1 MLRVSRLCRI
11 KQSPSRKGVHRTD
24 SSAFATELLHTEQN
38 TDIIDELPIEKKT
51 VSVDALLLKDQQS
64 YDPKFVTILGHCAQL
79 GPNRAGILLRRIVDE
94 CSRDGI
100 LPAFQPYM
108 DQRSIEVHNGVVHPY
123 GVVYPEAV
131 LAKLIFICSNDLAV
145 FTPDLSLA
153 LLGYCL
159 QIYPSV
165 PHGLTQYLV
174 HNSLRGIN
182 EFTLADIDTAVT
194 VLSQLEKSE
203 AVLLFKNA
211 LRDIC
216 KEKLVNATLFEL
228 CEKDLSESVYLDEL
242 GPAGLLRLM
251 ELMVDDQSQMRILTT
266 KLTSALL
273 LIKVKLMEYTS
284 QTSQQGQYNELDT
297 KLLTLQEAV
306 TLIKIYHHWLKM
318 PREEGLLKGYAIWL
332 KNTAPENF
340 QFNAIST
347 NTMNEGRAHEKSNNR
362 TIVVHSKL
370 LNSIVFNLRY
380 AANTVVSANLDQ
392 ETYKQR
398 EAVLNCPE
406 FLEAYRYLLL
416 SNIRHSTRLV
426 DLRGVWHAEL
436 KQATDIIRRGGSST
450 QMRNREKHIQRVA
463 SVDYSRIKEQV
474 EQACLAKGISAN
486 FDDGV
491 ASLEALTYV
500 QDVPFRKVPEVL
512 DNISFD

>member
-1 MLRVSRLCRI
+1 MLRLSRLCRI
-11 KQSPSRKGVHRTD
+11 KYSPSRKGVHRTD
-24 SSAFATELLHTEQN
+24 SSSFATELLHTEQN
-38 TDIIDELPIEKKT
+38 TDIIDELPIEKNT
-51 VSVDALLLKDQQS
+51 VSVDALLLKDQHS
-64 YDPKFVTILGHCAQL
+64 YDPKFVTILGQCAQL
-79 GPNRAGILLRRIVDE
+79 GPNRAGIVLRRIVDE

-108 DQRSIEVHNGVVHPY
+108 DQTSIQVHNGVV
-123 GVVYPEAV
+123 YPETV

-159 QIYPSV
+159 QTYPSV

-194 VLSQLEKSE
+194 VLSQLEESE
-203 AVLLFKNA
+203 AVLLFKKA

-284 QTSQQGQYNELDT
+284 QTSQPGQYNELDT

-306 TLIKIYHHWLKM
+306 TLIKIYHHWLKI

-332 KNTAPENF
+332 KNTAPEHF
-340 QFNAIST
+340 QFNAIAT
-347 NTMNEGRAHEKSNNR
+347 NTMNKGREREMSNSR

-406 FLEAYRYLLL
+406 FSEAYRYLLL

-450 QMRNREKHIQRVA
+450 QMWNQEKNIQRVV

-474 EQACLAKGISAN
+474 KQACLAKGISAN